1 MSINCTPRL
10 IDMDVVGVTCMLFT
24 VFVAW
29 FSRIVS
35 GALSPEDGLALLS
48 SERCMAALSEGFRK
62 IMAAQNE
69 LVMAFK
75 SYHEDK
81 LDLLMSSD
89 KPKGSTP
96 VAPKGVSSTQPKGG
110 QPVTPSPSK
119 KETYCRQAF
128 FARVLGRAQ
137 CNSKSCK
144 NKRRHV
150 GAQSKFTLG
159 QFTKIVN
166 GLNLTTVIEAQCYAA
181 YNNDK
186 TLRG

>member
-69 LVMAFK
+69 FIMAFK

-96 VAPKGVSSTQPKGG
+96 AATKGVSSTQSKGG

-119 KETYCRQAF
+119 KETHIVDRLSLLGSSGGPNVTVNR
-128 FARVLGRAQ
+128 ARTRDAMSVLNPSSHSVNLR
-137 CNSKSCK
+137 KS
-144 NKRRHV
+144 
-150 GAQSKFTLG
+150 
-159 QFTKIVN
+159 
-166 GLNLTTVIEAQCYAA
+166 LT
-181 YNNDK
+181 
-186 TLRG
+186 G